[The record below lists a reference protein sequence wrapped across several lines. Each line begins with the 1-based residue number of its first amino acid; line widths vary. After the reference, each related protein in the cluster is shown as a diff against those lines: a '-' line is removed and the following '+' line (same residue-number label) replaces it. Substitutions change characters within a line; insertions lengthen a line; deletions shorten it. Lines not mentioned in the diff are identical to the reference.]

1 MLLSSGYSW
10 FSGRLPR
17 MLLVAAP
24 ALILMLSGC
33 TRETAEGAPPPRPV
47 RTVIVEKG
55 GLAESMCLRDKFR
68 RKRK

>member
-1 MLLSSGYSW
+1 MLLSSGSSC

-17 MLLVAAP
+17 LLLVAAP

-33 TRETAEGAPPPRPV
+33 TRETAEEAPPPRPV
-47 RTVIVEKG
+47 RTVVVEKG
-55 GLAESMCLRDKFR
+55 GLASQLSLRDRFR